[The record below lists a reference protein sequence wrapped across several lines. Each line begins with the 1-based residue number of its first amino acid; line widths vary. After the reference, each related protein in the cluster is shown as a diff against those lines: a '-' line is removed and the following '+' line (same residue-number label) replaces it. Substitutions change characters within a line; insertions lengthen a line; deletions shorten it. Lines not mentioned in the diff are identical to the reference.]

1 MIKKDSLCRKVVAAV
16 ILFAFAVS
24 TLISCSYSNNTAE
37 ENNNYRMD
45 SIVDSSEVGATA
57 SQSHDSSGIQVV
69 SDNTLSDDEDIT
81 AKISQN
87 SIGSSEANIVL
98 EDILANTKNVPEKIA
113 GGKTIEDYLGWE
125 GETNWR
131 YISWQ
136 IIQHNK
142 HKSNQAQE
150 IILAEYQKKYPTWE
164 GKSNWRLMSQEIR
177 NYNKQKLASRQ
188 KEETGRLSKVVF
200 GFARK
205 AVDALRKQLVD

>member
-1 MIKKDSLCRKVVAAV
+1 MMKRNLLCKKLVAVV

-24 TLISCSYSNNTAE
+24 TLTSCSYSNNTAE

-45 SIVDSSEVGATA
+45 SIVDSSR
-57 SQSHDSSGIQVV
+57 IQVV
-69 SDNTLSDDEDIT
+69 SDNILSDDEDIT
-81 AKISQN
+81 AKMSQD
-87 SIGSSEANIVL
+87 STGSLEANIVF
-98 EDILANTKNVPEKIA
+98 EDILANTKNVPEKTA

-150 IILAEYQKKYPTWE
+150 ITLTAYQKKYPTWE
-164 GKSNWRLMSQEIR
+164 GKSNWRFMSQEIR
-177 NYNKQKLASRQ
+177 NYNKQKLAFRQ

-205 AVDALRKQLVD
+205 AVAALRKQLVD

>member
-1 MIKKDSLCRKVVAAV
+1 MMKRNLLCRKLVAAV

-37 ENNNYRMD
+37 ESNNYRMD
-45 SIVDSSEVGATA
+45 SIVDSSEVGTTA
-57 SQSHDSSGIQVV
+57 SQPHDSSRIQVV
-69 SDNTLSDDEDIT
+69 SDNILSDDEDIT
-81 AKISQN
+81 TKISQN
-87 SIGSSEANIVL
+87 STGSLEENF
-98 EDILANTKNVPEKIA
+98 EDILANTKNVPEKTT
-113 GGKTIEDYLGWE
+113 GEKTIEDYLSWE

-164 GKSNWRLMSQEIR
+164 GKSNWRFMFQEIR
-177 NYNKQKLASRQ
+177 NYNKQKLASKQ
-188 KEETGRLSKVVF
+188 KEKTKRLSKVVF

>member
-1 MIKKDSLCRKVVAAV
+1 MAAI

-24 TLISCSYSNNTAE
+24 TLTSCSYSNNTAE

-57 SQSHDSSGIQVV
+57 SQPHDSSGIQVV
-69 SDNTLSDDEDIT
+69 SDNILSDDEDIT
-81 AKISQN
+81 AKMSRD
-87 SIGSSEANIVL
+87 STGSLEANIVFAG
-98 EDILANTKNVPEKIA
+98 IPSNTKNVPEETA

-150 IILAEYQKKYPTWE
+150 ITLTAYQKKYPTWE
-164 GKSNWRLMSQEIR
+164 GKSNWRFMSQEIR

-188 KEETGRLSKVVF
+188 KEETRRLSKVVF

-205 AVDALRKQLVD
+205 AVDALRKQLD

>member
-1 MIKKDSLCRKVVAAV
+1 MMKRNSLCKKLVAVV
-16 ILFAFAVS
+16 ILFAVAVS
-24 TLISCSYSNNTAE
+24 TLTSCSYSNNTAE

-45 SIVDSSEVGATA
+45 SIVDSSEVGAIA
-57 SQSHDSSGIQVV
+57 SQPHDSSRIQVA
-69 SDNTLSDDEDIT
+69 SDNILSDDEDIT
-81 AKISQN
+81 TKISQN
-87 SIGSSEANIVL
+87 TTGSLKENF
-98 EDILANTKNVPEKIA
+98 EGILANTKNVPEKTT
-113 GGKTIEDYLGWE
+113 GKETIEDYLGWE

-164 GKSNWRLMSQEIR
+164 GKSNWRFMSQEIR

-188 KEETGRLSKVVF
+188 KEKTRRLSKVVF

-205 AVDALRKQLVD
+205 AVDTLRKQLD